1 MAATTVTQ
9 TFSTPGSG
17 TYTVPS
23 GNWYVVSCYIAGG
36 GGGGGGGSGG
46 YGGGG
51 GGQSAF
57 ELKNACSKLLVGGD
71 SITYT
76 VGSGGA
82 AGSAGVDG
90 SDGSASSVSFSGTSF
105 STGYGVGGTAGSG
118 SGGGTGG
125 ASTDTG
131 APGNDAGFSDVGGDG
146 GGGAAGGSG
155 AAGTVGVAPGGGGGG
170 GADGFAG
177 GAGADGRVT
186 FVLLAADVL
195 GTRVTPFIAVAG
207 TNLTIQA
214 STLVEGDVGAGSSI
228 SITDP
233 TVVHGTTHTVND
245 TATQDAKTD
254 IASVY
259 TLLSGL
265 PAISDFTGFAL
276 GADAGAPNPD
286 LRSLPPGVYSWSG
299 AAQVINT
306 FTLNGAGIYIFKVAD
321 GAGIPGTFRVE
332 NGSKIQL
339 GSGATIDNV
348 YFVTQSGIDVRS
360 SESALGNFITPGNI
374 TANPVGTLFMY
385 GRLLSSA
392 GSVTIG
398 RLEGRLPTAFCYA
411 RDALILTERGYV
423 QIDQIQLTDRV
434 ISKGMFGPNGKVEFM
449 EPRSKKVTFVGK
461 FTIANVTEKTAPI
474 CFKAGSLGK
483 NMPFKDLVISR
494 NHAIVHN
501 GIKLGAECFLN
512 DDTIYRMTDVKLME
526 YYVIELED
534 HSVIDANGI
543 LSESMLGDSS
553 AFISVHDTE
562 KIEMH
567 LPICA

>member
-17 TYTVPS
+17 SYTVPS

-36 GGGGGGGSGG
+36 GGGGGGGSDG

-57 ELKNACSKLLVGGD
+57 VLKNACSKLLTGGD
-71 SITYT
+71 TISYT
-76 VGSGGA
+76 IGSGGA
-82 AGSAGVDG
+82 AGSAGNPGLDG
-90 SDGSASSVSFSGTSF
+90 TASSVSFSGTSF
-105 STGYGVGGTAGSG
+105 STGYGVGGTAASAG
-118 SGGGTGG
+118 GGGTGG

-131 APGNDAGFSDVGGDG
+131 APGGDAGFSDVGGDG

-155 AAGTVGVAPGGGGGG
+155 SDGTVGIAPGGGGGG

-186 FVLLAADVL
+186 FILLAADVL
-195 GTRVTPFIAVAG
+195 GTRVTPFIACAG
-207 TNLTIQA
+207 TNLNIQT

-233 TVVHGTTHTVND
+233 SVVHGTIHTVND
-245 TATQDAKTD
+245 VATQNALTD

-299 AAQVINT
+299 AAQVINN

-321 GAGIPGTFRVE
+321 GGGIPGTFRVE
-332 NGSKIQL
+332 NGSKIL
-339 GSGATIDNV
+339 LSSGATIDNV

-360 SESALGNFITPGNI
+360 SDSALGNFVTAGNI
-374 TANPVGTLFMY
+374 TANPVGALFMY

-411 RDALILTERGYV
+411 KGTGILTERGYV
-423 QIDQIQLTDRV
+423 AIDEIQKDDKVVT
-434 ISKGMFGPNGKVEFM
+434 KGSFDASGKVIFSENTLK
-449 EPRSKKVTFVGK
+449 RVTFIGK
-461 FTIANVTEKTAPI
+461 FVIPNVTQRTAPV
-474 CFKAGSLGK
+474 CFTTGSIGE
-483 NMPFKDLVISR
+483 NVPSKDLIVSP
-494 NHAIVHN
+494 NHSIIFN
-501 GIKLGAECFLN
+501 GNRVSAEWFVN
-512 DDTIYRMTDVKLME
+512 GTSVYRMSDVKLME

-534 HSVIDANGI
+534 HSVIDANGA

-553 AFISVHDTE
+553 AFISIHEPE

>member
-1 MAATTVTQ
+1 MAATSVIQ
-9 TFSTPGSG
+9 TISTPGSG
-17 TYTVPS
+17 SYTVPS

-51 GGQSAF
+51 GGQSALA
-57 ELKNACSKLLVGGD
+57 LKNGCAILLTGGNTV
-71 SITYT
+71 SYT

-82 AGSAGVDG
+82 AGSAGAAG
-90 SDGSASSVSFSGTSF
+90 SNGSASSVSFDGTSF
-105 STGYGVGGTAGSG
+105 STGYGLGGDSGSG

-125 ASTDTG
+125 GSTDTG
-131 APGNDAGFSDVGGDG
+131 ASGNDAGFSDIGGDG

-155 AAGTVGVAPGGGGGG
+155 TVGTVGVAPGGGGGG

-186 FVLLAADVL
+186 FTLLAANVV
-195 GTRVTPFIAVAG
+195 GSRIEPFIAVAG

-214 STLVEGDVGAGSSI
+214 STLVEGDVGAGSAISI
-228 SITDP
+228 SDP
-233 TVVHGTTHTVND
+233 TVVHGTIHTVND
-245 TATQDAKTD
+245 TATQNAITD
-254 IASVY
+254 TTAVY
-259 TLLSGL
+259 NFLSAL

-286 LRSLPPGVYSWSG
+286 LTSLPPGVYSWAGS
-299 AAQVINT
+299 AQVINN

-321 GAGIPGTFRVE
+321 GGGIPGTFRVE
-332 NGSKIQL
+332 NGSKILL
-339 GSGATIDNV
+339 GSGATIENV
-348 YFVTQSGIDVRS
+348 YFVTESGIDVRAS
-360 SESALGNFITPGNI
+360 SSALGNFVTPGNI
-374 TANPVGTLFMY
+374 TANPVGSLFMY

-392 GSVTIG
+392 GAITIG
-398 RLEGRLPTAFCYA
+398 RLEGRLPTAFCYTKGTG
-411 RDALILTERGYV
+411 ILTERGYV
-423 QIDQIQLTDRV
+423 PIEEISLDDRV
-434 ISKGMFGPNGKVEFM
+434 VSKGLFGPNGKVQFM

-461 FTIANVTEKTAPI
+461 FTLAHVTKKTAPI
-474 CFKAGSLGK
+474 CFKAGSLEE
-483 NMPFKDLVISR
+483 NVPFKDLVVSP

-512 DDTIYRMTDVKLME
+512 NDTIYKMTDLSMME

-534 HSVIDANGI
+534 HSVIDANGA

-553 AFISVHDTE
+553 AFISICE
-562 KIEMH
+562 PKKIEMH
-567 LPICA
+567 LPISA